1 MINASNIFNRIQSM
15 NPSVSTV
22 SSIGS
27 FISSQNEQ
35 VAEMVTNNI
44 IKLLPSD
51 SLAYKIATSISS
63 RFTEKQLWVIAFELE
78 KNEDYKKELE
88 TEYSHQAFKAS
99 AKHTASVLK
108 LSANKEASTDVLKSI
123 KDVGKKLGDYYAFLK
138 NSKDR
143 SFTKEF
149 YSKKYSQISAD
160 TFISL

>member
-15 NPSVSTV
+15 NPSISTV

-27 FISSQNEQ
+27 FVSSQNEQ

-44 IKLLPSD
+44 IKLLPTD
-51 SLAYKIATSISS
+51 SLAYKIATSTSS
-63 RFTEKQLWVIAFELE
+63 RFTEKKLWIIAFELE
-78 KNEDYKKELE
+78 KNEEYKKELE
-88 TEYSHQAFKAS
+88 SEYSHQAFKQS

-108 LSANKEASTDVLKSI
+108 LASNKEESSDVLKSI
-123 KDVGKKLGDYYAFLK
+123 KNAGRKLGDYYAFLK

-143 SFTKEF
+143 NFTKEF
-149 YSKKYSQISAD
+149 YSKKYSQNSAN